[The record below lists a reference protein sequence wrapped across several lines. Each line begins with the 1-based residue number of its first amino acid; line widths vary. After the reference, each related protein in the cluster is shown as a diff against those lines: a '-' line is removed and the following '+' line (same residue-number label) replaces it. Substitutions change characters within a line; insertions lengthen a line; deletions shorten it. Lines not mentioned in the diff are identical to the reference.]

1 MATKIKIIS
10 ATVVQSEQVDNN
22 GNHFYDVIL
31 SIRAMNN
38 PQKRYSFRVFGC
50 TSEEEAKDTAD
61 YYKTAED
68 ACEEMGFAVVPVDNY
83 LHKNDEDK
91 WTRGKIH
98 ILISNVIEGWS
109 QQERLAY
116 LVENGFIKKSK
127 KKVEETSQADD
138 DDDDYDDDEE

>member
-1 MATKIKIIS
+1 MAKIKIIS
-10 ATVVQSEQVDNN
+10 ATVVKSEQTVD
-22 GNHFYDVIL
+22 GNPLYDVVL

-50 TSEEEAKDTAD
+50 TSEAEANDTAD
-61 YYKTAED
+61 YYKTSDD

-83 LHKNDEDK
+83 LHKDKEDK
-91 WTRGKIH
+91 WAKGKIH

-116 LVENGFIKKSK
+116 LVGQDLIRKSK
-127 KKVEETSQADD
+127 KKSEETKSADD
-138 DDDDYDDDEE
+138 DNDDEE

>member
-10 ATVVQSEQVDNN
+10 TTVVQSEQVDNK
-22 GNHFYDVIL
+22 GNHLYDVIL

-83 LHKNDEDK
+83 LHKDSEDK
-91 WTRGKIH
+91 WTKGTIH

-116 LVENGFIKKSK
+116 LVGQNLIKKSK
-127 KKVEETSQADD
+127 KKSEETKSADD
-138 DDDDYDDDEE
+138 DNDDEE

>member
-1 MATKIKIIS
+1 MAKIKIIS
-10 ATVVQSEQVDNN
+10 ATVVKSEQTDAN
-22 GNHFYDVIL
+22 GNPLQDIVL

-50 TSEEEAKDTAD
+50 TSEAEAKDTAD

-83 LHKNDEDK
+83 LHKDKDDK
-91 WTRGKIH
+91 WTKGKIH

-109 QQERLAY
+109 QQERLDY
-116 LVENGFIKKSK
+116 LVGQDLIKKSK
-127 KKVEETSQADD
+127 KKSEETKSADADD
-138 DDDDYDDDEE
+138 DDEE

>member
-10 ATVVQSEQVDNN
+10 TTIVQSEQVDNN
-22 GNHFYDVIL
+22 GNHLYDVIL

-50 TSEEEAKDTAD
+50 TSEAEAKDTAD

-83 LHKNDEDK
+83 LHKDKDDK
-91 WTRGKIH
+91 WTKGKIH

-116 LVENGFIKKSK
+116 LVGQDLIKKSK
-127 KKVEETSQADD
+127 KKSEETKSADD
-138 DDDDYDDDEE
+138 DNDDEE